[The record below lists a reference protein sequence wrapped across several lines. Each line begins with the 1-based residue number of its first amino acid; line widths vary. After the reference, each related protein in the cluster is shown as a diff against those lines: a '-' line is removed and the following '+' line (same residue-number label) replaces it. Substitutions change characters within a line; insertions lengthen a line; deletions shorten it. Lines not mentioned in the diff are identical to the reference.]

1 MIKMAKWIITY
12 ELDSD
17 KKRDV
22 LDFTKLVDDVMD
34 NEGLPPYEYEYEM
47 FLKEEIFDKEYPKEA
62 Y

>member
-1 MIKMAKWIITY
+1 MAKWIITY

-34 NEGLPPYEYEYEM
+34 NEGLPPYEYEM